1 MEVAL
6 DLQEESW
13 TLSGACVYLWLYE
26 VLEKPLSSA
35 ENENGW
41 EKLFGKKTC
50 RVLAHD

>member
-26 VLEKPLSSA
+26 VLDKPLSSA
-35 ENENGW
+35 VDECARE
-41 EKLFGKKTC
+41 
-50 RVLAHD
+50 